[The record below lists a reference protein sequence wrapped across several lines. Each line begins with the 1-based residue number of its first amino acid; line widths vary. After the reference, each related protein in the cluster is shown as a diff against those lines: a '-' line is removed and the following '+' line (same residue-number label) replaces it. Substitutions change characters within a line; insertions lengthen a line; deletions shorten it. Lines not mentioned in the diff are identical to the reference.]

1 VSACG
6 EPEALWFAA
15 HARRN
20 VRRSARRQSA
30 GAALRLSHRVL
41 REPRRTSGWRDGR
54 PAQLRAGQRSRQ
66 PWLEAGAARVREEA
80 GGVNAV
86 PDCVRAPAIASGSI
100 ARGVADGPPPM
111 MQSCG
116 EFAAR

>member
-1 VSACG
+1 MSACG

-86 PDCVRAPAIASGSI
+86 PDCVACNRKRLNRAWRRSRTAHL
-100 ARGVADGPPPM
+100 R
-111 MQSCG
+111 
-116 EFAAR
+116 